1 MSIKRG
7 DLKPV
12 LLIRDTQIEIIN
24 KYRAAVK
31 ELDDLQKEVGNDMDV
46 IRFGFR
52 CGQLDATKQMIM
64 TYFGVNPD
72 DDFEEDPK
80 GYND

>member
-1 MSIKRG
+1 MGIKRSQ
-7 DLKPV
+7 LKPV
-12 LLIRDTQIEIIN
+12 LLVRDNQIEIIN
-24 KYRAAVK
+24 KYKEAVK
-31 ELDDLQKEVGNDMDV
+31 ELEDTQKQVGSDMDV

-52 CGQLDATKQMIM
+52 CGQLDAAKQMIM

-72 DDFEEDPK
+72 DDFEEDLK